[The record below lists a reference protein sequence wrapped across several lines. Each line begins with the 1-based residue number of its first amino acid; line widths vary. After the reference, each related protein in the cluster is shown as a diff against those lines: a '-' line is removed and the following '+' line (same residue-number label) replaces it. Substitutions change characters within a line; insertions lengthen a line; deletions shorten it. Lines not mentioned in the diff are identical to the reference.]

1 MKRKVLMINIVFFLA
16 VLAGDLCY
24 MEYGGLW
31 LKGLTSFGFVLM
43 GLVNCLLCR
52 RQRRGGSDFP
62 LVMVLGL
69 TLCMLGDI
77 VLNLSFVPGA
87 ALFALGH
94 LFYFIAY
101 CRLEGFRAGDLLPCA
116 LIFGGSL
123 LILKCVPS
131 LEFGS
136 ALFEWVCIAYALIIS
151 LMVGKAVANLFRRRS
166 LLRALL
172 VVGCVLFYFSDLMLV
187 FDWFADAPTG
197 DWCMLSYYPAQC
209 LLAWSVCCEEA

>member
-1 MKRKVLMINIVFFLA
+1 MKRKLLIANIVLFLA
-16 VLAGDLCY
+16 VLAGDFCY

-31 LKGLTSFGFVLM
+31 LKGLTSFGFVLL
-43 GLVNCLLCR
+43 GLVNYLLCR
-52 RQRRGGSDFP
+52 PQRRGGFDFP

-69 TLCMLGDI
+69 CLCMLGDI

-101 CRLEGFRAGDLLPCA
+101 CRLEGFRAWDLLPCA
-116 LIFGGSL
+116 LIFGVSL
-123 LILKCVPS
+123 LILECVPS

-197 DWCMLSYYPAQC
+197 VYCLLSYYPAQC
-209 LLAWSVCCEEA
+209 LLAGAICCKEV